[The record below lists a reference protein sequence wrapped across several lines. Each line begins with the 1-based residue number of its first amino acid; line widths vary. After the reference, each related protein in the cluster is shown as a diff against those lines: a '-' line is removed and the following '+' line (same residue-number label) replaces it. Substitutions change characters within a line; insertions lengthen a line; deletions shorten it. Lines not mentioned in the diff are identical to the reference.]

1 VSIAG
6 SDKII
11 LLSYNTG
18 RPPGKQSILLP
29 KETVY
34 GLEQDFVFDNI
45 IPNTEPVVRG
55 ESLKRILNLMV
66 KFMTTHS
73 HPFHQLPPT
82 PISYS
87 QVSIATLDAEFQ
99 KYDSDVL
106 NQNIRIN

>member
-1 VSIAG
+1 
-6 SDKII
+6 
-11 LLSYNTG
+11 LFLSYNTS
-18 RPPGKQSILLP
+18 RPPGKQSILLQ
-29 KETVY
+29 KDTIY
-34 GLEQDFVFDNI
+34 GLEQDFVFNTI
-45 IPNTEPVVRG
+45 IPNTEPMVRG
-55 ESLKRILNLMV
+55 ESLKKILNLLV